1 MDQSAV
7 FCHSYGIFYCA
18 VSINW
23 MWYDSIKKPHIGLS
37 FSIESMSG
45 Y

>member
-1 MDQSAV
+1 MDQAAV

-18 VSINW
+18 VSIK
-23 MWYDSIKKPHIGLS
+23 MWYDNIKKLHIGLS